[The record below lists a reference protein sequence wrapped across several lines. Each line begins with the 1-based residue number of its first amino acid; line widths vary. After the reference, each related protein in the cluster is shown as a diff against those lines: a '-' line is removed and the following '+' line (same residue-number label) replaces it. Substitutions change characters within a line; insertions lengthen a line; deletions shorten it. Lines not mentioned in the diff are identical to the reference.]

1 MKPITNFFIAGLM
14 LLTASAFGQAL
25 VTTITPAAPTV
36 QVGQTVDLQLKVQNF
51 TNITSIQFSISY
63 NNAALTYNSTDGF
76 TLPGFAASN
85 INSQPANGKLTV
97 SWFPDFGTYPNGV
110 TLNDNTALF
119 TMHFTALANG
129 TSPVNLSTMPLA
141 IEVTRNFSTI
151 TVNYQNGGSTVTVGS
166 GGPPPV
172 QAGFKVFANTIY
184 IPKDSTRCMP
194 VTVNDFDN
202 IVSMQ
207 YAMHWDKTVLQYVK
221 TQAYNLP
228 GLDGGDFVAN
238 QSTGTLLCAW
248 FDDIGNPPGVTRA
261 DGTKIYEVC
270 FKGIGNAGTN
280 SLITIDGVGF
290 PPGNGSAEAY
300 NGNSQN
306 VWSNTPG
313 NLSGQTDTVFV
324 TAPPPPA
331 NNLILTAESET
342 ANVGQ
347 QVCIDITA
355 TNFDDLL
362 SAQFAVSY
370 NATQLVYQSLQLG
383 ANPLNLNASNFN
395 PSSGLVKFIW
405 DDASLQGVTLP
416 ANTVLFTICFTVAGP
431 AGSTATITLGTA
443 PGFDV
448 EVIRDPNVP
457 ITPVMNNGSVQMQQ
471 AAVPTLSF
479 SNITNPAC
487 NGGSTGTLSV
497 NVQNG
502 VANTYSWTGPNGF
515 VGSQQNLTG
524 LKAGTY
530 NVTVTLQGGSTI
542 TGTQDLTQPTAI
554 TLPTVTA
561 TPANCNGGSDG
572 AIQITAG
579 GGTGT
584 LTYAWSG
591 PNGYVSTLEDPTGLK
606 AGNYTVVVKDANNCS
621 LTSSPVLVSQP
632 NAITIPTATLLVT
645 DVICFGGNNGAI
657 NISPQGGTAPYTF
670 VWSNSAATEDL
681 NNVQA
686 GLYTVS
692 ITDSK
697 NCPTFVSQSIQVQ
710 GPQFALAVGASNVQN
725 VKCFGELTGS
735 AQANASGG
743 WGGYTYS
750 WKDQNNVTVGG
761 TANLSGVGAGNYNVT
776 VTDSKGCTVNL
787 SQAVSIQGPASAM
800 TTSVQTTPA
809 ACAGTPTGSITVN
822 VAGGYGNYTTSWSPS
837 VPNPAAVAAGNY
849 NLTVTDAGGC
859 SDVESVTVGGASP
872 IVSGSPSI
880 SHVTCA
886 SAGNGCISLA
896 LSGGTPNYNVLW
908 SNNQSGQSICGLSGG
923 SYTPTITDA
932 AGCSLVLNAITVN
945 EPTALSVSPTTVKQN
960 GTSAN
965 GSIDLNFNN
974 GGVGPWSFSWTG
986 PNSYTNVTSVDQIS
1000 NLFAGTYNVTITDN
1014 SGCQLVQTIIL
1025 ENENPLGNPAV
1036 TGITPSCGNDGCISL
1051 AIPAGAQGPFII
1063 TWNGGSEQ
1071 FDTYEPTV
1079 CGLAAGPYNFTITD
1093 VDNNNVTVPANIPGL
1108 QPAFAGSNVVNPN
1121 AAFMNGSITLFQVIM
1136 GVTMEFDWSNGSTA
1150 SSLINLDSG
1159 LYVVTITNPNSGCT
1173 TVQEFHLTRVYQ
1185 PIQFT
1190 SLTDVDPTCIYS
1202 ENGSISI
1209 SVIGGAEPYTYNW
1222 VGPNGYTAST
1232 EDISGLEAGTYNL
1245 TLTDAVG
1252 TTMVHPPVVLT
1263 NQSALTITNVN
1274 ELSIYP
1280 GGYQVSGPDE
1290 CDGEASVA
1298 FNGGIGNA
1306 LVQWS
1311 NGASGISTETLCGGD
1326 YAVTVTDALGCT
1338 SVWTDEL
1345 SAPAPIA
1352 STSLALTNYNT
1363 YNVKCYGNCDGAA
1376 RISVS
1381 SGGVGPYIFQW
1392 PASVPFNLITSG
1404 TDFTQASGLCGG
1416 TYNVTIT
1423 DANGN
1428 TKVQSVSLTEPAPL
1442 TAVFS
1447 QNLPTPG
1454 YCDGQIL
1461 VDVEGGNGTDIEVE
1475 WTGNQNHSGFST
1487 IADGLC
1493 AGEVV
1498 LFQIVDEFGCETTA
1512 QDTVEYPLTSC
1523 FSISEVVTPNN
1534 DGDNDY
1540 LKILC
1545 IEDSPTSQIEIY
1557 NRWGQLV
1564 FTVKG
1569 YVNGDP
1575 ARAWYGTA
1583 SNEPLAEGVYF
1594 YVLNYVDPVSGQSE
1608 QKKGYVNLLR

>member
-1 MKPITNFFIAGLM
+1 MKPITNFLIAGLM
-14 LLTASAFGQAL
+14 LLAASAFGQAL

-63 NNAALTYNSTDGF
+63 NNAALTYVSTDGF

-110 TLNDNTALF
+110 TLNDNTAIF

-129 TSPVNLSTMPLA
+129 SSPVNLTTSPLA

-151 TVNYQNGGSTVTVGS
+151 TVNYQNGGSAVTVGS

-172 QAGFKVFANTIY
+172 QAGFKIFANTIY

-207 YAMHWDKTVLQYVK
+207 YAMHWDKNVLQYVK

-238 QSTGTLLCAW
+238 QNTGTLLCGW
-248 FDDIGNPPGVTRA
+248 FDDVSNPPGVTRA
-261 DGTKIYEVC
+261 DGVKIYEVC

-290 PPGNGSAEAY
+290 PPGNGSSEAY

-313 NLSGQTDTVFV
+313 NLSGQTDTIFV
-324 TAPPPPA
+324 TAPPPPV
-331 NNLILTAESET
+331 NNLILTAEKDT
-342 ANVGQ
+342 AAIGS
-347 QVCIDITA
+347 QVCIDVTA
-355 TNFDDLL
+355 TNFNDLL
-362 SAQFAVSY
+362 SVQFALSY
-370 NATQLVYQSLQLG
+370 NATQLTYQSLQLG
-383 ANPLNLNASNFN
+383 SNPLNLNASNFN

-405 DDASLQGVTLP
+405 DDASLQGITLP
-416 ANTVLFTICFTVAGP
+416 ANTVLFTVCFTVVGP
-431 AGSTATITLGTA
+431 ANTSSAITLGTA

-457 ITPVMNNGSVQMQQ
+457 ITPTLNNGSVWMKQ
-471 AAVPTLSF
+471 AAQATLSF
-479 SNITNPAC
+479 SNIVNPTC

-502 VANTYSWTGPNGF
+502 TANTYSWTGPDMF
-515 VGSQQNLTG
+515 TSSQQNLTA

-542 TGTQDLTQPTAI
+542 TGSQTLTQPDAI
-554 TLPTVTA
+554 TLPAA
-561 TPANCNGGSDG
+561 TPTAANCNGGSDG
-572 AIQITAG
+572 AIQITAS

-584 LTYAWSG
+584 LTYAWTG
-591 PNGYVSTLEDPTGLK
+591 PNGFVSSIEDLTGLK

-621 LTSSPVLVSQP
+621 LTSSPILVSQP
-632 NAITIPTATLLVT
+632 NPITVPTATLQVT
-645 DVICFGGNNGAI
+645 EVICFGNATGAI
-657 NISPQGGTAPYTF
+657 NISPTGGTAPYTF
-670 VWSNSAATEDL
+670 AWSNAAQTEDISG
-681 NNVQA
+681 VSA
-686 GLYTVS
+686 GFYTVS

-697 NCPTFVSQSIQVQ
+697 NCPTYVSQSIQVQ
-710 GPQFALAVGASNVQN
+710 GPPSALAVSSSNVQN

-735 AQANASGG
+735 AQANANGG
-743 WGGYTYS
+743 WGGYSYL
-750 WKDQNNVTVGG
+750 WKDQNNVTVGA
-761 TANLSGVGAGNYNVT
+761 TAALSNVGAGTYHLT
-776 VTDSKGCTVNL
+776 VTDTKGCSVTL
-787 SQAVSIQGPASAM
+787 GQPVSIQGPASAM
-800 TTSVQTTPA
+800 TTSVQTSPA
-809 ACAGTPTGSITVN
+809 ACAGTATGSIMVN
-822 VAGGYGNYTTSWSPS
+822 VAGGYGGYTTSWSPS
-837 VPNPAAVAAGNY
+837 VPDPAHVAAGTY
-849 NLTVTDAGGC
+849 NLTVTDSGGC
-859 SDVESVTVGGASP
+859 SDVENVTVSGANP
-872 IVSGSPSI
+872 ITAGTPDVD
-880 SHVTCA
+880 HVTCA
-886 SAGNGCISLA
+886 SAGNGCITLA
-896 LSGGTPNYNVLW
+896 LNGGTPNYNVSW
-908 SNNQSGQSICGLSGG
+908 SNGQSGQSICGLSGG
-923 SYTPTITDA
+923 NYTPTITDA
-932 AGCSLVLNAITVN
+932 AGCTLALPAITVN
-945 EPTALSVSPTTVKQN
+945 EPTALSISPTTVKQN
-960 GTSAN
+960 GQDPN

-974 GGVGPWSFSWTG
+974 GGVGPWTFNWTG
-986 PNSYTNVTSVDQIS
+986 PNGYANITSVDQIS
-1000 NLFAGTYNVTITDN
+1000 GLVAGTYNVTITDN
-1014 SGCQLVQTIIL
+1014 SGCQLVQSIIL
-1025 ENENPLGNPAV
+1025 QSENPLSISI
-1036 TGITPSCGNDGCISL
+1036 TGITPACGNDGCVTL
-1051 AIPAGAQGPFII
+1051 AIAAGAQSPFVIS
-1063 TWNGGSEQ
+1063 WNGGTETTNS
-1071 FDTYEPTV
+1071 YEPSI
-1079 CGLAAGPYNFTITD
+1079 CNLAAGPYNLTVTD
-1093 VDNNNVTVPANIPGL
+1093 VDNNTFTLPLNVPGL
-1108 QPAFAGSNVVNPN
+1108 QPAVAASNIVNPN
-1121 AAFMNGSITLFQVIM
+1121 QAFMNGSITMLQVIP
-1136 GVTMEFDWSNGSTA
+1136 GVTMQFAWNTGSSA

-1173 TVQEFHLTRVYQ
+1173 TVQEFHLNRVYQ
-1185 PIQFT
+1185 PIQFVGLNDT
-1190 SLTDVDPTCIYS
+1190 DPTCTGS
-1202 ENGSISI
+1202 ATGSISL
-1209 SVIGGAEPYTYNW
+1209 SVVGGAEPYTYSW
-1222 VGPNGYTAST
+1222 VGPNGYTAAT
-1232 EDISGLEAGTYNL
+1232 EDISNLAAGTYNL
-1245 TLTDAVG
+1245 TLTDAIG
-1252 TTMVHPPVVLT
+1252 TTATQGPIVLT
-1263 NQSALTITNVN
+1263 AQSALAITNVN

-1280 GGYQVSGPDE
+1280 GGYQVSGPDD
-1290 CDGEASVA
+1290 CDGAASVA
-1298 FNGGIGNA
+1298 FTGGIGTSSV
-1306 LVQWS
+1306 LWS
-1311 NGASGISTETLCGGD
+1311 NGIAGISTETLCGGA
-1326 YAVTVTDALGCT
+1326 YSVTVTDGLGCT
-1338 SVWTDEL
+1338 SVWSDEL
-1345 SAPAPIA
+1345 NAPAPIA
-1352 STSLALTNYNT
+1352 SSALPLTSYNS
-1363 YNVKCYGNCDGAA
+1363 YNVKCNGSCDGAA

-1404 TDFTQASGLCGG
+1404 ADFSQASGLCGG
-1416 TYNVTIT
+1416 AYNVTIT

-1428 TKVQSVSLTEPAPL
+1428 TKVQSVTLTEPDAL
-1442 TAVFS
+1442 TAVFT

-1454 YCDGQIL
+1454 YCDGQII
-1461 VDVEGGNGTDIEVE
+1461 VDVDGGNGTDIAVE
-1475 WTGNQNHSGFST
+1475 WTGNQGHDGTST

-1498 LFQIVDEFGCETTA
+1498 LFQITDEFGCEAVA
-1512 QDTVEYPLTSC
+1512 QDTVDYPLTSC

-1545 IEDSPTSQIEIY
+1545 IEDSPSSEIEIY

-1583 SNEPLAEGVYF
+1583 NNEPLAEGVYF
-1594 YVLNYVDPVSGQSE
+1594 YVLNYVDPVSGNTE